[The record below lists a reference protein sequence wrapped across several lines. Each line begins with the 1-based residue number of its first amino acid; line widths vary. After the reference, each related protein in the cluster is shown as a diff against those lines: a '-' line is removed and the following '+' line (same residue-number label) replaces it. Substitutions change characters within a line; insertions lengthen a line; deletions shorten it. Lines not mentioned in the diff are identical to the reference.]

1 MDDVTNVYIP
11 SSCKNTSIWLL
22 VSTCFNP
29 SQKHWPIWIATPF
42 LGWKKNIETYWNHQP
57 AVQDP
62 IGRLLLPEIQGIPTF
77 GKLFKKGAEFK
88 PQAGDNQI
96 TPKPSSCDVI
106 KCLKLKCLHDFC
118 HLWVP
123 TSPPEPDSP
132 AAASRSPVRCRLPRT
147 STLSRRGHL
156 GSEINMAFASSDR
169 QVGPQKAP
177 WENLTG
183 GLKWLKSGY

>member
-42 LGWKKNIETYWNHQP
+42 LGWKKTLKHIETINQ
-57 AVQDP
+57 
-62 IGRLLLPEIQGIPTF
+62 LFKIQQGGFSFLKFKESRPSESSS
-77 GKLFKKGAEFK
+77 KKGAEFK

-96 TPKPSSCDVI
+96 TPKPSSCDVK

-169 QVGPQKAP
+169 QVGPLKAP